1 MPVIRT
7 SNLLEAMDTTPIQD
21 IRNICIIAH
30 VDHGKTTLS
39 DYLLA
44 SNRIISP
51 KQVEEGTRTGEAV
64 RYLDNREDEARRM
77 ITIASSCVTLLDD
90 EGHLFNLVDS
100 PGHLDF
106 SAEVS
111 SASRLTDGC
120 LLLVDCVEGVRP
132 QTRHVMRQ
140 AFEDRVQPLLVL
152 NKLDRLAALYPDP
165 EDAFQRIRSIIEDV
179 NMHFLNLVESDKE
192 AKGLDEIDAQYE
204 AMYGSFDPTNNNVL
218 FASALHGWA
227 FDLRTWADKLLL
239 PKLKSSK
246 MISPESTADDVVKFL
261 WGDYCLK
268 KKGFEAIEGG
278 VTGTRTFVKL
288 VLENIWKLYEQDVS
302 TGREK
307 LSSQFSLSQQIFRSC
322 IDKLPNPVES
332 AERRMETLAPGLWAE
347 GGGGLSAEEVKLYQD
362 SLTTS
367 PRGEEAS
374 TVAFVSKFQAAD
386 LNLGCLI
393 GDKVDA
399 FRELNGFVAMT
410 RVFSGEVQLGQQL
423 YVLRDATGEGQKQAE
438 EDESDVAEGVT
449 VTVNGI
455 YAVLASSL
463 VPTKL
468 AKAGCIV
475 GLVLQG
481 SDEVV
486 DPSSPD
492 AFEAANRS
500 ACSGV
505 TLSSSGD
512 MPPFVSPFEGQQSI
526 VRVSVSPVRLE
537 DTDTLTLGL
546 IRLKQADPA
555 ANVAR
560 NPDTGELL
568 IGCCGDEH
576 LHRCIQDLRQL
587 YAIGADCRVSEPMV
601 ELRETVAIDPPIDWR
616 DFTADSRGD
625 ILGGRAGI
633 SWLSEYSNVLK
644 SDGKG
649 ETSFPLSDGVAC
661 TVAATAAAMP
671 EDLLKWL
678 DDHSQQV
685 RGEGARLAILQ
696 CMQVSANGDTARWK
710 NLDSEDNFIRSI
722 ETCQIRSKL
731 SLPSGGRPI
740 STGSKH
746 RVVGSNLGLDC
757 EVHKAACNGLL
768 IRVGDTSPVLV
779 DNNVGTLQSCY
790 CGGFSRRRSSRVA
803 EEDRHHQHDTSIDS
817 GSLSAAIRFAFEKVC
832 MAGPLCREPVRGVVW
847 QLSIR
852 LKDANGEDV
861 SSLSYLDTHTWTLSS
876 AIVEACRGALLSPG
890 LIRVSEPMLEVEL
903 QCEHVKAVTALLEH
917 RRADITYSDLA
928 EGSYTEHQI
937 IAYMPAAEA
946 FGFSSISHKSF
957 ADELRGAAKG
967 KVLWRLSFSHW
978 RVLRGGKIDDYD
990 QCPLYELCMTRERLE
1005 DYGSNVDS
1013 TAALDIGNTARRLVI
1028 QIRRS
1033 KGLPCGEKLVVDAE
1047 KQRNLTKMK

>member
-192 AKGLDEIDAQYE
+192 AKGLDEIDAQDE

-288 VLENIWKLYEQDVS
+288 VLENIWKLYEQDVN

-332 AERRMETLAPGLWAE
+332 AQRRMETLAPGLWAE

-367 PRGEEAS
+367 PRGEEAP

-463 VPTKL
+463 VPTKQ

-505 TLSSSGD
+505 TLSSSRD

-616 DFTADSRGD
+616 DFTADSRED

-649 ETSFPLSDGVAC
+649 ETSFPLSDGVTC

-685 RGEGARLAILQ
+685 QAAFALGRAADLDRLEASVRLLMPSDKRQRTIL
-696 CMQVSANGDTARWK
+696 AGIN
-710 NLDSEDNFIRSI
+710 
-722 ETCQIRSKL
+722 
-731 SLPSGGRPI
+731 
-740 STGSKH
+740 
-746 RVVGSNLGLDC
+746 
-757 EVHKAACNGLL
+757 VHKAACNGLL

-847 QLSIR
+847 QLGIR

-861 SSLSYLDTHTWTLSS
+861 SSLSYLGTHTWTLSS
-876 AIVEACRGALLSPG
+876 AIVEACRGAMLSPG
-890 LIRVSEPMLEVEL
+890 LVRVSEPMLEVEL

-1013 TAALDIGNTARRLVI
+1013 TAALDIGNTARRLVM

>member
-1 MPVIRT
+1 MAWV
-7 SNLLEAMDTTPIQD
+7 
-21 IRNICIIAH
+21 
-30 VDHGKTTLS
+30 KTC
-39 DYLLA
+39 
-44 SNRIISP
+44 
-51 KQVEEGTRTGEAV
+51 RTG
-64 RYLDNREDEARRM
+64 
-77 ITIASSCVTLLDD
+77 
-90 EGHLFNLVDS
+90 
-100 PGHLDF
+100 
-106 SAEVS
+106 
-111 SASRLTDGC
+111 
-120 LLLVDCVEGVRP
+120 
-132 QTRHVMRQ
+132 
-140 AFEDRVQPLLVL
+140 
-152 NKLDRLAALYPDP
+152 
-165 EDAFQRIRSIIEDV
+165 
-179 NMHFLNLVESDKE
+179 
-192 AKGLDEIDAQYE
+192 
-204 AMYGSFDPTNNNVL
+204 
-218 FASALHGWA
+218 
-227 FDLRTWADKLLL
+227 
-239 PKLKSSK
+239 
-246 MISPESTADDVVKFL
+246 
-261 WGDYCLK
+261 
-268 KKGFEAIEGG
+268 GG
-278 VTGTRTFVKL
+278 
-288 VLENIWKLYEQDVS
+288 
-302 TGREK
+302 
-307 LSSQFSLSQQIFRSC
+307 
-322 IDKLPNPVES
+322 
-332 AERRMETLAPGLWAE
+332 M
-347 GGGGLSAEEVKLYQD
+347 
-362 SLTTS
+362 
-367 PRGEEAS
+367 
-374 TVAFVSKFQAAD
+374 
-386 LNLGCLI
+386 
-393 GDKVDA
+393 
-399 FRELNGFVAMT
+399 
-410 RVFSGEVQLGQQL
+410 
-423 YVLRDATGEGQKQAE
+423 
-438 EDESDVAEGVT
+438 
-449 VTVNGI
+449 
-455 YAVLASSL
+455 
-463 VPTKL
+463 
-468 AKAGCIV
+468 
-475 GLVLQG
+475 
-481 SDEVV
+481 
-486 DPSSPD
+486 
-492 AFEAANRS
+492 
-500 ACSGV
+500 
-505 TLSSSGD
+505 
-512 MPPFVSPFEGQQSI
+512 

-537 DTDTLTLGL
+537 DTDALTLGL

-649 ETSFPLSDGVAC
+649 ETSFPLSDGVTC

-685 RGEGARLAILQ
+685 QAAFALGRAADLDRLEASVRLLMPSDKRQRTILAG
-696 CMQVSANGDTARWK
+696 VN
-710 NLDSEDNFIRSI
+710 
-722 ETCQIRSKL
+722 
-731 SLPSGGRPI
+731 
-740 STGSKH
+740 
-746 RVVGSNLGLDC
+746 
-757 EVHKAACNGLL
+757 VHKAACNGLL

-803 EEDRHHQHDTSIDS
+803 EEERHHHQHDTSIDS

-832 MAGPLCREPVRGVVW
+832 TAGPLCREPVRGVVW
-847 QLSIR
+847 QLGIR

-876 AIVEACRGALLSPG
+876 AIVEACRGAMLSPG

-946 FGFSSISHKSF
+946 FGLSSISHKSF

-990 QCPLYELCMTRERLE
+990 QCPLYELCMTRGRLE

-1013 TAALDIGNTARRLVI
+1013 TAALDIGNTARRLVM